1 MPTITFN
8 IQDLPKW
15 LQDDEVFRKNYI
27 KGIDQ
32 DLESFF
38 GSAYKPAF
46 VFYDQDSDSLTYSV
60 EVPED
65 KEKEFLEYLPL
76 IGGETI

>member
-15 LQDDEVFRKNYI
+15 FQDDAVFRKNYI

-32 DLESFF
+32 DLESFL

-46 VFYDQDSDSLTYSV
+46 VVYDQDSDALTYTI
-60 EVPED
+60 EVD
-65 KEKEFLEYLPL
+65 KEREAEIQEFLPL
-76 IGGETI
+76 IGGKII

>member
-15 LQDDEVFRKNYI
+15 FQDDEVFRKNYI

-32 DLESFF
+32 DLESFL
-38 GSAYKPAF
+38 GSAYKTAF

-65 KEKEFLEYLPL
+65 KEKEFLEFLPL
-76 IGGETI
+76 IGGEII